1 VKKRRRSRRQVL
13 GDIVWMIVV
22 GGLAIGG
29 VFICAYYQ
37 GGIRGGGMRLALIV
51 AALGIG
57 GGAGFVI
64 DRVTASRRSSHSSG
78 ANRKTRRHIRTVT
91 YSITGIVS
99 ASWVIAWY
107 MANQLWLIV
116 GAAAAVL
123 AATWLWYIVEN
134 RLLSRGKSPGRL
146 DDRDY

>member
-1 VKKRRRSRRQVL
+1 MKKRRRSRRQVL
-13 GDIVWMIVV
+13 EDIVWMIVV

-37 GGIRGGGMRLALIV
+37 GDIHGGGIRLALIV

-57 GGAGFVI
+57 GGAGLLI
-64 DRVTASRRSSHSSG
+64 DRITASRRSSHKSG

-91 YSITGIVS
+91 FTITGIVG
-99 ASWVIAWY
+99 ASWVISWY
-107 MANQLWLIV
+107 MANRVWLII

-123 AATWLWYIVEN
+123 AATWLWYIVQN
-134 RLLSRGKSPGRL
+134 RLLSRGTQPGRL
-146 DDRDY
+146 GDRDY